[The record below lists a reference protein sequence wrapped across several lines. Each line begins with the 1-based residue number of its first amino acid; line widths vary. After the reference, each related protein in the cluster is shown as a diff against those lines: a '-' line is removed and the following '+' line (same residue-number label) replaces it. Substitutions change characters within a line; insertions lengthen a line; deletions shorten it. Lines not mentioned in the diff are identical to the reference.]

1 MRIVP
6 LKRIVPLMLV
16 AACSAQ
22 APFGTWKPNASGS
35 TFSGGT
41 QPKSF
46 IVRIEPHPKGEVFT
60 LDRTEADGRTT
71 SSSTIL
77 YFDGAARDF
86 QDFDCTG
93 TQSSRRLDS
102 QTVEILRQCSA
113 GEAIRLV
120 RRTSTNQN
128 EVVLE
133 ITETHTDGRRSERRL
148 VLSKQ

>member
-1 MRIVP
+1 MRIV
-6 LKRIVPLMLV
+6 LLMRIVPLMLV
-16 AACSAQ
+16 AGCSAQ
-22 APFGTWKPNASGS
+22 APFGTWKLNWARS

-41 QPKSF
+41 QPRSYV
-46 IVRIEPHPKGEVFT
+46 VRIEPHPKGEVFT

-77 YFDGAARDF
+77 YFDGARRDF

-102 QTVEILRQCSA
+102 QTVEILRQCGA
-113 GEAIRLV
+113 GEATRLI
-120 RRTSTNQN
+120 RRTSGNQN
-128 EVVLE
+128 ELVLE
-133 ITETHTDGRRSERRL
+133 IRETHTDGHRSEGRL